1 MTIQEQRRRAFE
13 ELYYDLNYMGIPSR
27 NTVFRRKTMGDYY
40 YKAPREAW
48 FWFNAALDSV
58 EVELPAKLEAQPY
71 ACYEGG
77 WNDALLEA
85 ADAIE
90 AAGVRVKG

>member
-1 MTIQEQRRRAFE
+1 MTIQEQRRKAFE
-13 ELYYDLNYMGIPSR
+13 DYVTDQGEWPQAAKRNAEGNYTLMQ
-27 NTVFRRKTMGDYY
+27 TFQDWQV
-40 YKAPREAW
+40 W
-48 FWFNAALDSV
+48 NAALDSV
-58 EVELPAKLEAQPY
+58 EVPLPAKLEAQPY

-90 AAGVRVKG
+90 AAGVRVKP